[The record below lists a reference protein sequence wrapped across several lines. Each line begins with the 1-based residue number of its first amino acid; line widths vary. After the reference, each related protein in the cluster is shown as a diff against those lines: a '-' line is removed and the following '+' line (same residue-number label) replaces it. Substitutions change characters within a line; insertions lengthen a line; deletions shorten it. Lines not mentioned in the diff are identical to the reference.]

1 MKILP
6 ALLSFSLLTSV
17 AALAQDAGPI
27 VPETPEAVPEAVAPE
42 KEEPAPLDLE
52 SAEGIVT
59 NSLQMILV
67 RLPAGYWA
75 GKHEVTQEQFQ
86 KVMDRNPSQF
96 KGPNRPVDSVSWIDA
111 MAFCRKLTEL
121 ERAEEV
127 LPEGFR
133 YALPTEAQWE
143 YFVNEAQLAD
153 AVTSEGRGRQ
163 ATADVGSLGPNKFGL
178 HDTRGNVWEFCREDS
193 QAYRVLR
200 GAAWNTDYE
209 VNLRKEFRW
218 YAPGPDAAENSFG
231 FRVVLTP
238 GQ

>member
-1 MKILP
+1 MNYLP
-6 ALLSFSLLTSV
+6 ALLAFALLTSG
-17 AALAQDAGPI
+17 ASLAQEAAPI
-27 VPETPEAVPEAVAPE
+27 VPETPDAVPAPVAPE
-42 KEEPAPLDLE
+42 KDEAATLDLE
-52 SAEGIVT
+52 SAEGVVT
-59 NSLQMILV
+59 NSIELILV
-67 RLPAGYWA
+67 RLPAGFWA

-86 KVMDRNPSQF
+86 KVMDRNPSQL
-96 KGPNRPVDSVSWIDA
+96 KGSRKPVDSVSWNDA

-121 ERAEEV
+121 ERGEEV

-143 YFVNEAQLAD
+143 NLVNDAQLAD
-153 AVTSEGRGRQ
+153 AVTSQGRGRQ
-163 ATADVGSLGPNKFGL
+163 STADVGSLRPNKFGL

-193 QAYRVLR
+193 NAYRVLR
-200 GAAWNTDYE
+200 GGAWNTGYE

-218 YAPGPDAAENSFG
+218 YAPGPDEAENTFG